1 MEFEDSTYENQYG
14 KCAYLAG
21 AIRVICDALDMA
33 TCKAGVQYEALAS
46 DVFCIGENEEMAVND
61 LVRERLEKL
70 ILEEFG
76 DARREKRLE
85 AARQLDL
92 QLEPCDKPMKE
103 VILDCYRN
111 KQDVD
116 FVKLEAGVEEYCR
129 DVEYYLGKPQ
139 EILRLTNESARK
151 ADILGEVY
159 LYVLF
164 NAFFVRFE
172 SHMLMF
178 LRGSVE

>member
-21 AIRVICDALDMA
+21 AIRVVCDTLDMA

-46 DVFCIGENEEMAVND
+46 DVFCIGENEEMQVND
-61 LVRERLEKL
+61 LVKERLEKL
-70 ILEEFG
+70 ILEEFD
-76 DARREKRLE
+76 DAGKDKMLDAVRK
-85 AARQLDL
+85 LDL
-92 QLEPCDKPMKE
+92 QLEPCNKPMKD
-103 VILDCYRN
+103 VILEYYRN

-116 FVKLEAGVEEYCR
+116 FVKLKAGIEEYCR

-139 EILRLTNESARK
+139 EIFLLTSESARK

-159 LYVLF
+159 LYILF